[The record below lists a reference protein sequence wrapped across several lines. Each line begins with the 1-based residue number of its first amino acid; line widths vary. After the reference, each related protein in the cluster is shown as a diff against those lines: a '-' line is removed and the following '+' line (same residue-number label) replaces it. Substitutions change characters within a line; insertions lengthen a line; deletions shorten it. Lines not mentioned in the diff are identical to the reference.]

1 LSSIAV
7 VVIVAVGI
15 HYDRWLPS
23 RNLAVIVS
31 DLLSVRRNTYRVMSI
46 THLGFDIISF
56 LDILVGVGVGAVAV
70 DWRLDCGLGQ
80 KNLSPLLSS

>member
-1 LSSIAV
+1 MSSIAV

-70 DWRLDCGLGQ
+70 DWRLETGL
-80 KNLSPLLSS
+80 